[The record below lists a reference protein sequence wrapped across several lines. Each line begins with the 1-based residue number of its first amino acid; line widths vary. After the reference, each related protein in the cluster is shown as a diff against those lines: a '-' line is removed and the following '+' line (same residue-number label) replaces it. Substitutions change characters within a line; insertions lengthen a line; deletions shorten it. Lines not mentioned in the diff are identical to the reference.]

1 MRFNSVPILVS
12 ILFYV
17 YVMTSSLGDVVLVNA
32 FGVLSNSNN
41 NKKSTTQM
49 MMIDEGRDGV
59 SITTS
64 RKNFLLAA
72 FAGGMTVATVSSST
86 PDAAW
91 AAKEISATQKR
102 DNYLSTF
109 VYECTKPKGEEQKL
123 RVECIK
129 EGKAAY
135 KESLKPKVVVV
146 EPEAA
151 ETPVVSEEQ
160 TAKSE

>member
-1 MRFNSVPILVS
+1 
-12 ILFYV
+12 
-17 YVMTSSLGDVVLVNA
+17 
-32 FGVLSNSNN
+32 
-41 NKKSTTQM
+41 M

-135 KESLKPKVVVV
+135 KESLKPKVVIV
-146 EPEAA
+146 EAEAA
-151 ETPVVSEEQ
+151 AAPEVPSETE
-160 TAKSE
+160 TKSE